1 MNSKIVFSLVGL
13 GAVLL
18 GAAALQSGRARPAL
32 QMLSNAPA
40 AAALVAADSRDAG
53 AVSIVARARSLAP
66 RGAPAANLP
75 SAVISEVL
83 PDLAKAPVDW
93 RQWQPEQIMIA
104 PHPDLRL
111 TFERERVLLAGSSAT
126 WVGRIAELPGA
137 SLVAVASERAWDAI
151 LVVPGAGEFAFHSEN
166 GRVSVTESA
175 PGAERCAND
184 EDTRATTA
192 EYSAAAAGRYVPTM
206 TPGVAEALAA
216 ATDGT
221 LVVDVLL
228 LYDATAVSVAR
239 TVATDIDAYM
249 EARGRGMIE
258 TANGFFQNSGVTNF
272 VWRFAGAVQVPA
284 FPRDGKFLTDLSAMT
299 PGGALYSWIRD
310 ARYRYGADQMMLLTG
325 EAEAPGGRA
334 ATRYQD
340 GSHRDQ
346 ANEADWAVAVM
357 NVRAG
362 SFTFTHEL
370 AHNWGCYHDR
380 GNFFGTNLP
389 TPDSDGYWCYGL
401 RFVDNL
407 GGVTGTIMAY
417 ADYKLPYF
425 SNPDLTVRVTSS
437 MQGRAGAEIDVGTF
451 SLGYTESHPKAANNA
466 RVLRDHAAWMAGL
479 AEEIAAAPEILEQPA
494 AASVE
499 AGQPLTLR
507 VTARG
512 GGLYYQWKRNGVAVA
527 SATTANFSKTA
538 ATADAGD
545 YTVEISNRRGAVV
558 SSVAAVSVAA
568 ALAPAPSAPAVPA
581 PPPASSAGGGGGGA
595 ASVFFAGGVAAALL
609 ARRRFSD

>member
-1 MNSKIVFSLVGL
+1 MVGL
-13 GAVLL
+13 GAVLI
-18 GAAALQSGRARPAL
+18 GAAGLQILSDATVPATSGAGGLRE
-32 QMLSNAPA
+32 PA
-40 AAALVAADSRDAG
+40 ATEVVAH
-53 AVSIVARARSLAP
+53 ARSLA
-66 RGAPAANLP
+66 RQAGPAAHLP
-75 SAVISEVL
+75 RFSLSHVF
-83 PDLAKAPVDW
+83 PDLADAPADW
-93 RQWQPEQIMIA
+93 RGWQPEQITVA
-104 PHPDLRL
+104 PHAGLRL
-111 TFERERVLLAGSSAT
+111 TFTREQAQQTERTMT
-126 WVGRIAELPGA
+126 WVGRIPELPGA
-137 SLVAVASERAWDAI
+137 SLVGIASERAWDAI
-151 LVVPGAGEFAFHSEN
+151 LVVPGAGEFAFHVEN

-175 PGAERCAND
+175 PGEERCAND
-184 EDTRATTA
+184 EEKAVTAAMTA
-192 EYSAAAAGRYVPTM
+192 EYSAPAAGRYVPRM
-206 TPGVAEALAA
+206 TPGVAEVLAA
-216 ATDGT
+216 ATDGPWM
-221 LVVDVLL
+221 VDVLL
-228 LYDATAVSVAR
+228 LYDATAVTVAR
-239 TVATDIDAYM
+239 TLATDVEAYM

-258 TANGFFQNSGVTNF
+258 TANVFFRNSGVENF
-272 VWRFAGAVQVPA
+272 VWRFAGAAQVPA
-284 FPRDGKFLTDLSAMT
+284 FARDGKFLTDLNAMT

-425 SNPDLTVRVTSS
+425 SNPDLTVRVTST

-451 SLGYTESHPKAANNA
+451 ALGYTETHPKAANNA

-479 AEEIAAAPEILEQPA
+479 ADEIAAAPEIVEQPVA
-494 AASVE
+494 TSVE
-499 AGQPLTLR
+499 AGQTLALR
-507 VTARG
+507 VAARG

-527 SATTANFSKTA
+527 GGTTANFSKTA

-545 YTVEISNRRGAVV
+545 YTVEVSNRRGAIV
-558 SSVAAVSVAA
+558 SSVAAVNVTAA
-568 ALAPAPSAPAVPA
+568 SAPAPSTPATPS
-581 PPPASSAGGGGGGA
+581 PPPASSGGGGGGGGGA
-595 ASVFFAGGVAAALL
+595 TSVCFAGLVAVALL
-609 ARRRFSD
+609 VRRRFSD